1 MAYKHRLLFVDD
13 EVSILKSLKRLF
25 RKENYDIFIAEGGQ
39 KALDLIAEVGKPF
52 SLIISDQR
60 MPGMN
65 GAEFLAKA
73 KLVFPR
79 ARRILLTGYS
89 DLDALV
95 AAVNEGE
102 IHRYLAKPW
111 NDDDLILAVR
121 QEIQQYGLIIENLR
135 LQSLTKKQN
144 KQLALLNNDLE
155 AKVEER
161 SQEIL
166 VKNKQL
172 STLNSKLENNFL
184 NTVRAFGSIV
194 EISNPSMA
202 GHGRRVSEMAVSIC
216 RAMALSEDEVEVV
229 EIAALLHD
237 LGVIGQQGPAYNH
250 MGKNSD
256 EAQKQYEAHPA
267 SGQAM
272 VQFIDNLD
280 QVGLLIRS
288 HHENY
293 DGSGFPDGLSEE
305 EIPLGSQAIAVA
317 DLYDRVVYLKVDSE
331 KAYREVTMQS
341 DISIDHLSEVE
352 VLRKAAE
359 IELKKNS
366 FIKFDP
372 DIVKAFLK
380 ILQKKGKT
388 AEKEQGVSLTE
399 VKEGMVLSRSLY
411 CRSGR
416 FLLPH
421 QTELSAHFIDKLR
434 HLTHNDPV
442 REPIYVMRQGRR

>member
-25 RKENYDIFIAEGGQ
+25 RKENYEIFIAPGGQ
-39 KALDLIAEVGKPF
+39 DALDLIAEVGKPF

-65 GAEFLAKA
+65 GAEFLTKA
-73 KLVFPR
+73 KVIFPR

-89 DLDALV
+89 DLDAIV
-95 AAVNEGE
+95 AAVNDGE

-135 LQSLTKKQN
+135 LQALSKKQN
-144 KQLALLNNDLE
+144 KELAELNDSLE
-155 AKVEER
+155 AKVEQR
-161 SQEIL
+161 SQEVIA
-166 VKNKQL
+166 KNNQL
-172 STLNSKLENNFL
+172 SVLNTKLENNFL

-194 EISNPSMA
+194 EISNPTMA
-202 GHGRRVSEMAVSIC
+202 GHGRRVSEMAVAIC
-216 RAMALSEDEVEVV
+216 RAMNLSEEEIEIV

-237 LGVIGQQGPAYNH
+237 IGVIGLQGGSYSYS
-250 MGKNSD
+250 GKNT
-256 EAQKQYEAHPA
+256 EEMQKQYETHPA

-293 DGSGFPDGLSEE
+293 DGTGFPDGLTEE
-305 EIPLGSQAIAVA
+305 EIPLGSQAIGVA
-317 DLYDRVVYLKVDSE
+317 DLYDRIVHLKVDTE
-331 KAYREVTMQS
+331 KAYRDVTMQS
-341 DISIDHLSEVE
+341 EVSIDHLNELD
-352 VLRKAAE
+352 VLRKSAE
-359 IELKKNS
+359 LELKKAS
-366 FIKFDP
+366 FVKFDP
-372 DIVKAFLK
+372 DIVKVFLK
-380 ILQKKGKT
+380 ILQQKGKT
-388 AEKEQGVSLTE
+388 VNKEDGLDLPELKV
-399 VKEGMVLSRSLY
+399 GMVLSRSLY

-421 QTELSAHFIDKLR
+421 QTELTTQFIDKLQ
-434 HLTHNDPV
+434 HLHHNDPV
-442 REPIYVMRQGRR
+442 REPIYVTRHR

>member
-13 EVSILKSLKRLF
+13 EASILKALKRLF
-25 RKENYDIFIAEGGQ
+25 RKEKYEIFTAEGGQ
-39 KALDLIAEVGKPF
+39 AALDLIADIGKPF

-65 GAEFLAKA
+65 GAEFLTKAKA
-73 KLVFPR
+73 VFPR

-89 DLDALV
+89 DLDAIV

-102 IHRYLAKPW
+102 IHRYLSKPW
-111 NDDDLILAVR
+111 NDADLVQAVR

-135 LQSLTKKQN
+135 LQALSKKQN
-144 KQLALLNNDLE
+144 QELAQLNNNLE

-161 SQEIL
+161 SVEVIT
-166 VKNKQL
+166 KNKQL
-172 STLNSKLENNFL
+172 SVLNAKLENNFL
-184 NTVRAFGSIV
+184 NTVRAFGSII
-194 EISNPSMA
+194 EIANPSMA
-202 GHGRRVSEMAVSIC
+202 GHGRRVSEMAVATC
-216 RAMALSEDEVEVV
+216 RGMGLAGDEVDVV

-237 LGVIGQQGPAYNH
+237 IGVIGQQGVTYNH
-250 MGKNSD
+250 GGKNSD
-256 EAQKQYEAHPA
+256 EEQRQYETHPA

-293 DGSGFPDGLSEE
+293 DGSGFPDGLSED

-317 DLYDRVVYLKVDSE
+317 DLYDRIVYLKVDAE

-341 DISIDHLSEVE
+341 DVSIDHISEMD

-359 IELKKNS
+359 IELKRAS
-366 FIKFDP
+366 FVRFDP

-380 ILQKKGKT
+380 ILQQKGPTVKT
-388 AEKEQGVSLTE
+388 EEGVKLADLK
-399 VKEGMVLSRSLY
+399 VGMVLSRSLY

-421 QTELSAHFIDKLR
+421 QTELSDRFVEKLQ
-434 HLTHNDPV
+434 HLHHNDPV
-442 REPIYVMRQGRR
+442 REPIYINRLGR

>member
-1 MAYKHRLLFVDD
+1 MAYKHRILFVDD

-25 RKENYDIFIAEGGQ
+25 RKEQYEIFIAEGGQ
-39 KALDLIAEVGKPF
+39 KALDLIADVGKPF
-52 SLIISDQR
+52 SLIMSDQR

-65 GAEFLAKA
+65 GAEFLTKA
-73 KLVFPR
+73 KTVFPR

-89 DLDALV
+89 DLDAII
-95 AAVNEGE
+95 AAVNDGE

-121 QEIQQYGLIIENLR
+121 QEIDQYGFIIENLR
-135 LQSLTKKQN
+135 LQALNKKQS
-144 KQLALLNNDLE
+144 KQLARLNGDLE
-155 AKVEER
+155 AKVAQR
-161 SQEIL
+161 SQEVL

-172 STLNSKLENNFL
+172 AVLNEKLETNFF

-194 EISNPSMA
+194 EISNPAMA

-216 RAMALSEDEVEVV
+216 RAMELSEEEIQVV

-237 LGVIGQQGPAYNH
+237 IGVIGQQGTSYNYS
-250 MGKNSD
+250 GKNSVD
-256 EAQKQYEAHPA
+256 VQQQYEAHPS

-317 DLYDRVVYLKVDSE
+317 DLYDRIVYLKSYKEKSYHNVTLQSE
-331 KAYREVTMQS
+331 
-341 DISIDHLSEVE
+341 ISIDHLKERDI
-352 VLRKAAE
+352 LRKAAE

-366 FIKFDP
+366 FVKFDP

-380 ILQKKGKT
+380 ILQKKSNSVD
-388 AEKEQGVSLTE
+388 KEQGVHLRDL
-399 VKEGMVLSRSLY
+399 KEGMVLSRSLY

-421 QTELSAHFIDKLR
+421 QTTLSARFLEKLK
-434 HLTHNDPV
+434 HLHHNDPV
-442 REPIYVMRQGRR
+442 REPIYVNRLHV